1 MVDDDG
7 RPFAQFLPIQ
17 QFPTGRRPF
26 QECNSE
32 QGEADVQLPLV
43 AGAQAPHRPLQP
55 GRGERGGAQ
64 GSPDQ
69 TLCSLHRIVTVVS
82 RRPPFNTMNTK
93 KFTKIIIWVVVISMV
108 LALVVS
114 VLAFI

>member
-1 MVDDDG
+1 
-7 RPFAQFLPIQ
+7 
-17 QFPTGRRPF
+17 
-26 QECNSE
+26 
-32 QGEADVQLPLV
+32 
-43 AGAQAPHRPLQP
+43 
-55 GRGERGGAQ
+55 
-64 GSPDQ
+64 
-69 TLCSLHRIVTVVS
+69 VVS